1 MIELKDVSKHFV
13 INRQRAVIIDRV
25 SFSVKEKEIFGLVG
39 ATGSGKSTLLRM
51 MTGFLPPDAGEIT
64 LMGEPLTP
72 ETRQRLVRDTS
83 MIFQGF
89 HLLGNLNVL
98 DNVLLPTRLRK
109 GDREKNTKRARELL
123 AFVGLS
129 DHTRAAIR
137 SLSGGQK
144 QRVAIARA
152 LMTQPRVIFC
162 DEPTSALDESMSY
175 EVLKLLLEINASF
188 GTTLVVVSHDIS
200 VIRALCNRVAILSRG
215 KVETVLSR
223 TPEALEPVDYE
234 EALRD
239 A

>member
-109 GDREKNTKRARELL
+109 GDREKNTKWARELL

-129 DHTRAAIR
+129 DHTQAAIR

-152 LMTQPRVIFC
+152 LMTQP
-162 DEPTSALDESMSY
+162 
-175 EVLKLLLEINASF
+175 
-188 GTTLVVVSHDIS
+188 
-200 VIRALCNRVAILSRG
+200 
-215 KVETVLSR
+215 
-223 TPEALEPVDYE
+223 
-234 EALRD
+234 
-239 A
+239 